1 MVISYN
7 WLCEYLPFGQAG
19 IPEGQIPDPEKMGK
33 ILTSI
38 GLEVESLSAYE
49 SIPGSL
55 AGLVIG
61 EVVECEKHPDADK
74 LKLTKVSTG
83 DGNLYQVVC
92 GAGNVA
98 AGQKVVFAP
107 VGATIYPVSGEPI
120 TLKKAKIRGMESQ
133 GMICAED
140 EIGLGT
146 PHDGI
151 IVLPDD
157 CVIGTPASA
166 HFKPYTDH
174 IYEIGLTPNR
184 IDAMSHLG
192 VARDVC
198 AYLSHQ
204 YKKEVI
210 VLYPYKNN
218 FKVDH
223 QGLQIAVNLENP
235 DACARYAGVS
245 IEGVTVYESPA
256 WLKEKLKSIGLR
268 PINNIVDITNF
279 ILHETGQPLHAFDAD
294 KIEGRKIIVGNLP
307 EGTPFTT
314 LDEKERKLSANDL
327 MICDENGPM
336 CIGGVYGGLNSG
348 VTANTKNIFL
358 ESAWFNPASI
368 RETSLRHGLRT
379 DAAIRFEKGT
389 DISNAVTVLKRAAMM
404 IRELAGGEIAS
415 DIVDCYPHPKEKKEV
430 ILSFHYLKKL
440 SGRNY
445 HGDTVK
451 NILSGLGFE
460 LIKESHDELRLSV
473 PFSKPDVTI
482 GADIVEEIMRIDG
495 LDNVE
500 IPAMITITPMVES
513 LATENACQEKTA
525 SYLSGSGFMEIFT
538 NSITNSA
545 YYTDDILQ
553 RSVRMINNLSKELDI
568 LRPDMIRTGLES
580 IAHNLNRKNTTLHW
594 YEFGKT
600 YSIGEKGGYV
610 EKNNLSIYI
619 TGVKTGDGWKAKRE
633 KADFYFLKAVVNRVL
648 AQLGLSVTE
657 YADEIHP
664 DFSACVS
671 GSIKNPELV
680 KMGILHPSLLNRFEI
695 GQPVYY
701 ANLDWDKLM
710 ILYRKQQI
718 RFAEVPRYPA
728 VQRDLSIVVD
738 KALTYASVEKATR
751 AARVGK
757 LISMNLFDVFESE
770 KLGAGKKSMAV
781 SFTFQDEEKTMT
793 DKEIDGMMAKII
805 NAYEKE
811 LQAEIRK

>member
-7 WLCEYLPFGQAG
+7 WLCEYLPFGQG
-19 IPEGQIPDPEKMGK
+19 GLPEGQCPDPEKMGK

-38 GLEVESLSAYE
+38 GLEVESLTLYE

-55 AGLVIG
+55 AGLLIG

-83 DGNLYQVVC
+83 EGNLYQVVC
-92 GAGNVA
+92 GASNVA

-107 VGATIYPVSGEPI
+107 VGVTLYPVNGEPL

-133 GMICAED
+133 GIICDED

-146 PHDGI
+146 SHEGI

-157 CVIGTPASA
+157 CIAGTPASTY
-166 HFKPYTDH
+166 FKPHTDH

-204 YKKEVI
+204 HKKDLS
-210 VLYPYKNN
+210 VLHPFKNN

-223 QGLQIAVNLENP
+223 QGLQVAVDLQNP

-245 IEGVTVYESPA
+245 LEGVTVKESPD

-307 EGTPFTT
+307 EGTPFIT
-314 LDEKERKLSANDL
+314 LDEKERKLSAKDL
-327 MICDENGPM
+327 MICNEAGPM

-348 VTANTKNIFL
+348 VTASTKSIFL
-358 ESAWFNPASI
+358 ESAWFSPAGI

-379 DAAIRFEKGT
+379 DAAVRFEKGV
-389 DISNAVTVLKRAAMM
+389 DISNTVTVLKRAAVM

-415 DIVDCYPHPKEKKEV
+415 DIVDCYPFPKEKKEV
-430 ILSFHYLKKL
+430 TLSFHYLKKL

-451 NILSGLGFE
+451 NILSSLGFE
-460 LIKESHDELRLSV
+460 LIRESHDELRLSV
-473 PFSKPDVTI
+473 PFSKPDVAI

-500 IPAMITITPMVES
+500 IPALITIAPMVES
-513 LATENACQEKTA
+513 LATENACLEKTA
-525 SYLSGSGFMEIFT
+525 AYLSGSGFMEVFT

-545 YYTDDILQ
+545 YFSEDVLK
-553 RSVRMINNLSKELDI
+553 RSIRMINNLSRELDI

-580 IAHNLNRKNTTLHW
+580 IAYNLNRKNTSLHW

-600 YSIGEKGGYV
+600 YSKNEKGGYT
-610 EKNNLSIYI
+610 ESGNLSIYI
-619 TGVKTGDGWKAKRE
+619 TGTKTEDGWKARGE

-648 AQLGLSVTE
+648 AQLGLSITGFAE
-657 YADEIHP
+657 ENNP
-664 DFSACVS
+664 DFSAGLS
-671 GSIKNPELV
+671 GSIKNQDVMQL
-680 KMGILHPSLLNRFEI
+680 GILHPSLLERFGI

-701 ANLDWDKLM
+701 ANMDWDKLM
-710 ILYRKQQI
+710 LIYRKHQI
-718 RFAEVPRYPA
+718 RFTEIPKYPA

-738 KALTYASVEKATR
+738 KDLTYASVEKATR
-751 AARVGK
+751 DARVGK
-757 LISMNLFDVFESE
+757 LISMNLFDIFESD
-770 KLGAGKKSMAV
+770 KLGANKKSMAV

-793 DKEIDGMMAKII
+793 DKEIDGMMGRII
-805 NAYEKE
+805 SAYEKE
-811 LQAEIRK
+811 LQAEVRK

>member
-7 WLCEYLPFGQAG
+7 WLCEYLPIGQAG
-19 IPEGQIPDPEKMGK
+19 IPEEQIPDPEKMGK

-38 GLEVESLSAYE
+38 GLEVESLTLFE

-55 AGLVIG
+55 AGLYIG
-61 EVVECEKHPDADK
+61 EVLECEKHPDADK
-74 LKLTKVSTG
+74 LKLTKVTTG

-92 GAGNVA
+92 GASNVA

-107 VGATIYPVSGEPI
+107 VGATLYPVAGEPL

-133 GMICAED
+133 GMICSED

-146 PHDGI
+146 SHEGI

-157 CVIGTPASA
+157 CITGTPAA
-166 HFKPYTDH
+166 NHFKPHTDH
-174 IYEIGLTPNR
+174 IFEIGLTPNR

-198 AYLSHQ
+198 AYLSHL
-204 YKKEVI
+204 YKKEI
-210 VLYPYKNN
+210 SVLYPYKNN

-223 QGLQIAVNLENP
+223 QGLQVAVNLENP
-235 DACARYAGVS
+235 EACSRYAGVS
-245 IEGVTVYESPA
+245 IEGVTVKESPA
-256 WLKEKLKSIGLR
+256 WLTEKLKSIGLR

-294 KIEGRKIIVGNLP
+294 KIEGKKIVVGNLP

-314 LDEKERKLSANDL
+314 LDEKERKLSSKDL
-327 MICDENGPM
+327 MICDETGPM

-348 VTANTKNIFL
+348 VTASTKNIFL

-379 DAAIRFEKGT
+379 DAAVRFEKGV
-389 DISNAVTVLKRAAMM
+389 DISNTVVVLKRAAMM

-415 DIVDCYPHPKEKKEV
+415 DIVDCYPSPKEKKEV

-451 NILSGLGFE
+451 NILASLGFE

-473 PFSKPDVTI
+473 PFSKPDVSI

-500 IPAMITITPMVES
+500 IPAMITIAPMVES
-513 LATENACQEKTA
+513 LATENACREKTA
-525 SYLSGSGFMEIFT
+525 TYLSGSGFMEVFT

-545 YYTDDILQ
+545 YYSDEVLQ
-553 RSVRMINNLSKELDI
+553 RSVKMINNLSKELDI

-580 IAHNLNRKNTTLHW
+580 VAYNLNRKNNTLHW

-600 YSIGEKGGYV
+600 YSICEKGGYT
-610 EKNNLSIYI
+610 EMNNLSIYV
-619 TGVKTGDGWKAKRE
+619 TGLKTEDGWKSKGE
-633 KADFYFLKAVVNRVL
+633 KADFYFLKAIVGRVL
-648 AQLGLSVTE
+648 AQLGFSISE
-657 YADEIHP
+657 YANESHP

-671 GSIKNPELV
+671 GYIKNQEVV
-680 KMGILHPSLLNRFEI
+680 KLGILHPSLLDRFEI

-701 ANLDWDKLM
+701 ANFEWDKLM
-710 ILYRKQQI
+710 FLYRKHQI
-718 RFAEVPRYPA
+718 RFTEVPKYPV

-738 KALTYASVEKATR
+738 KALTYTSVEKATL
-751 AARVGK
+751 AARLGK
-757 LISMNLFDVFESE
+757 LVSMNLFDVFESE
-770 KLGAGKKSMAV
+770 KLGSNKKSMAV

-793 DKEIDGMMAKII
+793 DKEIDGMMGKII
-805 NAYEKE
+805 SAYEKE